1 MNIKQAINSSYKTWF
16 AMNNFYEEWAKQY
29 DLTSNSLLTL
39 YLINQS
45 HTPLTQKDIASELYL
60 SKQTVNSILN
70 NLEKR
75 QLIQRQ
81 VSDENKREKKIVFTV
96 AGKEFAKSV
105 LAHLDQHEYE
115 AFSQLDDTD
124 RKHLVNINEK
134 LLTALTNN
142 RNDY

>member
-70 NLEKR
+70 ILEKR

-96 AGKEFAKSV
+96 AGKEFGKSV

-115 AFSQLDDTD
+115 VFSQLDDTD